1 MKDDMLEGIAVPL
14 LLDQEEIGVKPLKAP
29 KLAGL
34 LVVGIRLVSSVYQVS
49 VQSARMQ
56 AASNQCPG

>member
-1 MKDDMLEGIAVPL
+1 MKDDMLKGIAVPL
-14 LLDQEEIGVKPLKAP
+14 LLDQEEMGVKPPKAP
-29 KLAGL
+29 GLAGL

-56 AASNQCPG
+56 AA